1 MTLSPCHPHV
11 HVRNFNTLFSIF
23 FTDGAVLRA
32 GERVCFG
39 PLIAGWCQAS
49 SPRFHRGQFLCHG
62 RADPLHREGRVEVLR
77 GKRGAFPDNGAV
89 WCVLRIESFDRLVC
103 PDAGV
108 TVLSEVDE
116 RLMMMIGC
124 DASSTAA
131 KYGLAAF
138 SRNTEVI
145 PPPSRRGHRRLLV
158 GEPTNSWHLLGLGG
172 LGLAPLERGPVHP
185 DAMQND
191 GELARDRNLRLLQT
205 DALGQPHAPGLQPR
219 PALRA
224 MKQNAGGLVEVTPQ
238 QAIAPSRD
246 LTFPIQF
253 TH

>member
-1 MTLSPCHPHV
+1 M
-11 HVRNFNTLFSIF
+11 
-23 FTDGAVLRA
+23 
-32 GERVCFG
+32 CFG
-39 PLIAGWCQAS
+39 PLIADWCQAS

-158 GEPTNSWHLLGLGG
+158 GGRRTVGICSDQAA
-172 LGLAPLERGPVHP
+172 LAWPHSNVVPSTQ
-185 DAMQND
+185 MQCKMT
-191 GELARDRNLRLLQT
+191 AS
-205 DALGQPHAPGLQPR
+205 
-219 PALRA
+219 LRA
-224 MKQNAGGLVEVTPQ
+224 IATFAFFRPMRLASRMPQ
-238 QAIAPSRD
+238 AFSPDQR
-246 LTFPIQF
+246 FVR
-253 TH
+253 